1 MGKKDDQFKLTQKK
15 KKYNYFTIHSY
26 STIQTNTMYTNATV
40 LNMNCSPIKTHF
52 YKQKSTGKALA
63 YVSHM
68 PK

>member
-15 KKYNYFTIHSY
+15 KKDNYFTIHSY
-26 STIQTNTMYTNATV
+26 FTIQTNTMYTNATV
-40 LNMNCSPIKTHF
+40 LNMNCSTFKTRFH
-52 YKQKSTGKALA
+52 KHKSPGKALA